1 MREVKP
7 ARGTGIAKLRTA
19 LGQARTR
26 PRQAVF
32 RLSLLATLSLAIQI
46 KCERGTSGFPPSM
59 SSASAP
65 SFSLVGLGPII
76 NRWKYFV
83 AGAVA
88 LAALVSVV
96 VALMLPNVYRS
107 TAVFIPTNPV
117 STDPDRLLEDNVMTR
132 GKLELVSRAED
143 LDRIIT
149 IAESQPVAELII
161 KKFDLYE
168 HYKAGTP
175 GDDRADN
182 FVLSEFGDNFRIVH
196 NERDAIELSFTDVD
210 KKLAAA
216 MANTMVKV
224 IDSVNQQ
231 LTLENRRTV
240 LDLYRQRYE
249 SLSTS
254 FERSRHELVGARRRY
269 GIYGFEMQGRYMAK
283 QIIETEAA
291 LRKAEVSGGDVAG
304 LRRALRGLTRADGGN
319 VINLENYVQGY
330 DSVAMFNDRVSDLGT
345 RLIAARSAFE
355 TAELS
360 IKGRISSLYL
370 VQKAYPATRKFKPVR
385 TLLVL
390 GSVLVTFA
398 LSVVV
403 VALLELYRHNRSRA
417 GQLA

>member
-1 MREVKP
+1 
-7 ARGTGIAKLRTA
+7 
-19 LGQARTR
+19 
-26 PRQAVF
+26 
-32 RLSLLATLSLAIQI
+32 
-46 KCERGTSGFPPSM
+46 M
-59 SSASAP
+59 SSAP

-96 VALMLPNVYRS
+96 VALLLPNVYRS
-107 TAVFIPTNPV
+107 TAVFIPTNPQ
-117 STDPDRLLEDNVMTR
+117 TADPDRLLEDNAMAR
-132 GKLELVSRAED
+132 GKLELGSRAED
-143 LDRIIT
+143 LDRVIT

-161 KKFDLYE
+161 KKFDLYK
-168 HYKAGTP
+168 HYEAGPP
-175 GDDRADN
+175 GDDATDN
-182 FVLSEFGDNFRIVH
+182 FVLSEFGSNFSIVH
-196 NERDAIELSFTDVD
+196 NERDAIELTFADED
-210 KKLAAA
+210 KNLAAA
-216 MANTMVKV
+216 VANAMVQV

-249 SLSTS
+249 YLATS
-254 FERSRHELVGARRRY
+254 FERSRRELVGARRRY

-283 QIIETEAA
+283 QVIETEAA
-291 LRKAEVSGGDVAG
+291 LRRAEASGGDVAG
-304 LRRALRGLTRADGGN
+304 LRRALRGLTKADGGN
-319 VINLENYVQGY
+319 LINVESYVQGF
-330 DSVAMFNDRVSDLGT
+330 DSVSMFSNRVNDLGT

-385 TLLVL
+385 TLLVV
-390 GSVLVTFA
+390 GSVLLTFA

-403 VALLELYRHNRSRA
+403 IALLELYRYNRARV
-417 GQLA
+417 GQPA